1 MKARLTKSGR
11 VVCGNGHCREPFGFV
26 ASMGAGRRT
35 SLFLP
40 PGWQPEY
47 QESDAP
53 PAWRYRPRMRQVRLP
68 TGKVRNMITSKRETI
83 QHHNRGFESAQQAYE
98 VWLLPAEIVCPRR
111 SCGMRQW
118 LLPDAMGLEVSPP
131 LLYPCPTRGCPGFP
145 RYLETC
151 ARCLQ
156 INRLRPLVAQP
167 VPWREI
173 AHLQPQRRYGN
184 MPLTE

>member
-1 MKARLTKSGR
+1 VIARLTKSGR
-11 VVCGNGHCREPFGFV
+11 VACGNSHCREPLGFV
-26 ASMGAGRRT
+26 AMLASGRRPN
-35 SLFLP
+35 LFLP

-47 QESDAP
+47 RESDAP
-53 PAWRYRPRMRQVRLP
+53 PVWRYRPRARQVRLP
-68 TGKVRNMITSKRETI
+68 TGKVRSTTSSRRGTI

-118 LLPDAMGLEVSPP
+118 LLPDALGLEALPSPP
-131 LLYPCPTRGCPGFP
+131 SPCPTWGCPGLP

-151 ARCLQ
+151 GSCQQ
-156 INRLRPLVAQP
+156 INRVRPLVAQP
-167 VPWREI
+167 VPWSEI
-173 AHLQPQRRYGN
+173 EHLQLQRRYGN